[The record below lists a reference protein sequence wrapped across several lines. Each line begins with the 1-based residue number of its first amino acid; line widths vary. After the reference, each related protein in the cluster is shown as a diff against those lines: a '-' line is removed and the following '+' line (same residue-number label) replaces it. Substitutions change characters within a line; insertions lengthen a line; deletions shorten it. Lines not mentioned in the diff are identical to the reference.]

1 MCGRV
6 QRDPR
11 SPLRGR
17 RGKRGSRR
25 QGGVAKQR
33 ESQGDEPF
41 PWRQW
46 MRIGLGG
53 LGWRPAEFWA
63 ATLTE
68 FFEAINGHNEAQEP
82 EHPEKAPSA
91 DEMAELMAKYG

>member
-1 MCGRV
+1 
-6 QRDPR
+6 
-11 SPLRGR
+11 
-17 RGKRGSRR
+17 
-25 QGGVAKQR
+25 
-33 ESQGDEPF
+33 
-41 PWRQW
+41 